1 MTYSIVARDPNT
13 GELGVGVQTNRPTVG
28 AIVPWVEPG
37 IGAVA
42 TQSRANVS
50 FGRQALDL
58 MRTGL
63 AAPAALRAVL
73 AGDDEPEVRQ
83 VGVIDAAGNTAAHT
97 GGSCIPEYGAVQ
109 GGNFSTQA
117 NMMLNPGVPEAMAA
131 AYESST
137 GALTDRILAA
147 LDAAQATGG
156 DIRGMQSAAI
166 FTSPPPAGPG
176 EPLVGVPPA
185 GRWDLRI
192 DNSEDPL
199 GEIRRLKDLITAEN
213 SMREP
218 DANETLAGAKSAYA
232 AAANLSPSDELTF
245 WYGVRNLT
253 LALGEFDQAAKILE
267 PLFTRAPE
275 WKELLHRLPDL
286 PADSPLLARFPRD
299 ADQSQ

>member
-1 MTYSIVARDPNT
+1 MTYSIVARDPET

-28 AIVPWVEPG
+28 AVVPWVEPG

-63 AAPAALRAVL
+63 DAPAALRAVL

-83 VGVIDAAGNTAAHT
+83 VGVIDAAGNAAAHT
-97 GGSCIPEYGAVQ
+97 GGSCIPEHGAVQ
-109 GGNFSTQA
+109 GENYSAQA

-131 AYESST
+131 AFESSS
-137 GALTDRILAA
+137 GPLIDRILAT

-166 FTSPPPAGPG
+166 LTSAPPAGPG
-176 EPLVGVPPA
+176 EPLIGVPPP
-185 GRWDLRI
+185 GKWDLRI
-192 DNSEDPL
+192 DNSKDPL
-199 GEIRRLKDLITAEN
+199 GEIRRLKDLIAAEL

-218 DANETLAGAKSAYA
+218 DANESLSGAEAAYA
-232 AAANLSPSDELTF
+232 AAMKLSPSDELTF
-245 WYGVRNLT
+245 WYGVRNLG

-267 PLFTRAPE
+267 PLFTRAPQ

-286 PADSPLLARFPRD
+286 PADSPLRARFPCD
-299 ADQSQ
+299 AR

>member
-1 MTYSIVARDPNT
+1 MTYSIVARDPRT

-28 AIVPWVEPG
+28 AVVPWVESG

-58 MRTGL
+58 MATGL
-63 AAPAALRAVL
+63 DAPSALRAVL

-83 VGVIDAAGNTAAHT
+83 VGMIDAAGNTAAHT
-97 GGSCIPEYGAVQ
+97 GGSCIPEYGAMQ
-109 GGNFSTQA
+109 GDNFSAQA

-131 AYESST
+131 AYESSA
-137 GALTDRILAA
+137 GPLVDQILAA
-147 LDAAQATGG
+147 LDAAQAVGG

-166 FTSPPPAGPG
+166 LTSAPPAGPG

-192 DNSEDPL
+192 DNSKDPL
-199 GEIRRLKDLITAEN
+199 GEMRRLKDLIAAEL

-218 DANETLAGAKSAYA
+218 AANETLAGAQAAFA
-232 AAANLSPSDELTF
+232 AAVNLSPSDELIF

-253 LALGEFDQAAKILE
+253 LALEEYDEAASVLE
-267 PLFTRAPE
+267 PLFIRAPQ
-275 WKELLHRLPDL
+275 WRALLHRLPDL
-286 PADSPLLARFPRD
+286 PADSPLRARFPRD
-299 ADQSQ
+299 AS

>member
-1 MTYSIVARDPNT
+1 MTYSIVARDPET

-28 AIVPWVEPG
+28 AVVPWVEPG

-63 AAPAALRAVL
+63 DAPAALRAVL

-97 GGSCIPEYGAVQ
+97 GGSCIPEYSTVQ
-109 GGNFSTQA
+109 GDDYSAQA

-131 AYESST
+131 AFESLP
-137 GALTDRILAA
+137 GALVDRILSA
-147 LDAAQATGG
+147 LNAAQAAGG

-166 FTSPPPAGPG
+166 LTSTPPAGPG

-192 DNSEDPL
+192 DNSKDPL
-199 GEIRRLKDLITAEN
+199 GEIRALKDLIAAEL

-218 DANETLAGAKSAYA
+218 EANESLVGAQAAYA

-253 LALGEFDQAAKILE
+253 LELEEYDQAAKILE
-267 PLFTRAPE
+267 PLFTRAPQ

-286 PADSPLLARFPRD
+286 PADSPLLTRFPRD
-299 ADQSQ
+299 AG